1 MLVPAVFGYL
11 ELLDY
16 PLQRKQIR
24 QKIHRGTYQQL
35 PGFQVKQT
43 NRTQPRQLRNLSSSN

>member
-1 MLVPAVFGYL
+1 MLVPVVFGYL

-35 PGFQVKQT
+35 PGFQVKQAH
-43 NRTQPRQLRNLSSSN
+43 RTQPRQLRNLSSSN